1 MELKIKE
8 EFKKL
13 IPPLT
18 PDEYKQLETNC
29 IEEGIRDAII
39 TWNGYIIDGHNRYK
53 IAQDWQLSYNTIEKA
68 FESEEY
74 VKEWMIINQFGR
86 RNLSN
91 YDRAKLGL
99 ELKEILEYKAKLKES
114 LRKSIQQTKAIDLE
128 NIKPEQKAIVEI
140 LSGYKKRAYATP
152 DKIYFI
158 QNEDKVKIG
167 VSNDVESR
175 LKDIKKHIPD
185 CHLIGYCAGG
195 IDLEKQIHNSLNECK
210 LHNEWFKLNDLSI
223 TLIKSFVENCDFSDL
238 RKVNSY
244 KEASEKFKIGIDTIA
259 KVKKIEQKATPEI
272 KEKLSIGELT
282 INQAYQDIKKEEKK
296 EELKEKIQS
305 QRIETKISENIK
317 NGNCLQILESLEDGC
332 IDIVLTD
339 PPYGINYIS
348 NRSIYDDSITK
359 RGLMNDGNEAFEIL
373 EKTCQILTNKV
384 AQNAHLYFF
393 CSWSVFT
400 KFENIIGKYFTIKT
414 PIVWDKG
421 NKGSGDLENDWGNQ
435 TEIIIFCIKGKK
447 LVNNRRGNLL
457 SIPRLHTSKM
467 VHPTQKPVELID
479 EILAVS
485 YSKGDFIVDPFMGSG
500 STIKACNKLNAKSL
514 GIEIDNEMFNI
525 ANTFINE

>member
-53 IAQDWQLSYNTIEKA
+53 IAQDWCLVFKLEPKE
-68 FESEEY
+68 FKSEQD
-74 VKEWMIINQFGR
+74 VKVWMILNQFGR
-86 RNLSN
+86 RNIGN
-91 YDRAKLGL
+91 YTRAKLAL
-99 ELKEILEYKAKLKES
+99 ELEDIFKEKAKENLSKAGSSYSPKEGF
-114 LRKSIQQTKAIDLE
+114 QTSEKVTNLFDE
-128 NIKPEQKAIVEI
+128 EKP
-140 LSGYKKRAYATP
+140 
-152 DKIYFI
+152 
-158 QNEDKVKIG
+158 
-167 VSNDVESR
+167 
-175 LKDIKKHIPD
+175 IKKIE
-185 CHLIGYCAGG
+185 I
-195 IDLEKQIHNSLNECK
+195 E
-210 LHNEWFKLNDLSI
+210 
-223 TLIKSFVENCDFSDL
+223 
-238 RKVNSY
+238 KVNSV
-244 KEASEKFKIGIDTIA
+244 KEVAKLADLSHDTIA

-272 KEKLSIGELT
+272 KEKLSTGELS

-305 QRIETKISENIK
+305 QRIETSILENIK
-317 NGNCLQILESLEDGC
+317 NGNCLEILESLEDGC

-373 EKTCQILTNKV
+373 EKTCNILSRKV

-414 PIVWDKG
+414 PLVWDKG

-435 TEIIIFCIKGKK
+435 TEIIIFCVKGKK

-457 SIPRLHTSKM
+457 SIPRLHSSKM

-500 STIKACNKLNAKSL
+500 STIKSCNKINAKSL